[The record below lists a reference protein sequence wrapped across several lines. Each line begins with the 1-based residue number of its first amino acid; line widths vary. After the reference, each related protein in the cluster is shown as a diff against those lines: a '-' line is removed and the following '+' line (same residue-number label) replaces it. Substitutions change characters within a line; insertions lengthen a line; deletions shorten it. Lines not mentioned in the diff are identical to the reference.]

1 MKYTEFHRRINF
13 QGLEVRPRRRLALLL
28 HQGRQALAPCPLS
41 WGKGGARAV
50 TAEHSAS
57 DGNLTEARGKGA
69 PLSSIITND
78 IIYKDMAN
86 EIIMLISAS
95 ADSFGACSENCPG
108 IWAAGDT
115 VEACKADTVQ
125 AIELIKKN
133 MPRKDWP
140 EPLKAGEYTITWRY
154 DIESFLYYYGRFI
167 SLAGMERITGI
178 NQKQLWAYMHGR
190 KKPRQ
195 AQKEKITNALH
206 RFARELAAAVI
217 L

>member
-1 MKYTEFHRRINF
+1 MKYTEFHRRIKAKGWKF
-13 QGLEVRPRRRLALLL
+13 DHAEGS
-28 HQGRQALAPCPLS
+28 HYFYT
-41 WGKGGARAV
+41 KGGKLSPPVPFHGAKEV
-50 TAEHSAS
+50 PEP
-57 DGNLTEARGKGA
+57 LTERGKGRA
-69 PLSSIITND
+69 PFLHHNKRYN
-78 IIYKDMAN
+78 IYKDMAN

-125 AIELIKKN
+125 AIELIKNN
-133 MPRKDWP
+133 MPREDWP
-140 EPLKAGEYTITWRY
+140 EPLKAGEYTIIWRY
-154 DIESFLYYYGRFI
+154 DTESFLYYYGSFI

-195 AQKEKITNALH
+195 AQKEKIINALH

>member
-1 MKYTEFHRRINF
+1 
-13 QGLEVRPRRRLALLL
+13 
-28 HQGRQALAPCPLS
+28 
-41 WGKGGARAV
+41 
-50 TAEHSAS
+50 
-57 DGNLTEARGKGA
+57 
-69 PLSSIITND
+69 
-78 IIYKDMAN
+78 MAN

-115 VEACKADTVQ
+115 VGACKADAVR

-133 MPRKDWP
+133 IPREDWP
-140 EPLKAGEYTITWRY
+140 EPLKAKEYTITWQY
-154 DIESFLYYYGRFI
+154 DIESFLLFFGSFI

-195 AQKEKITNALH
+195 AQKEKIINALH
-206 RFARELAAAVI
+206 RFAHDLAAAVI

>member
-1 MKYTEFHRRINF
+1 MR
-13 QGLEVRPRRRLALLL
+13 G
-28 HQGRQALAPCPLS
+28 CPLS
-41 WGKGGARAV
+41 
-50 TAEHSAS
+50 
-57 DGNLTEARGKGA
+57 
-69 PLSSIITND
+69 
-78 IIYKDMAN
+78 YKYKIDNKCKIMAN

-115 VEACKADTVQ
+115 VEACKADTMQ

-133 MPRKDWP
+133 LPHEEWP
-140 EPLKAGEYTITWRY
+140 EPLKAGDYTIVWRY
-154 DIESFLYYYGRFI
+154 DTESFLYYFGSFI

-178 NQKQLWAYMHGR
+178 NQKLLWAYMHGR

-206 RFARELAAAVI
+206 RFARDLATAVM